1 MVRPLENSKIC
12 DFNLFLFYFILFLF
26 YFYFIFIYFYLKN
39 LYDSEWCRGPLIGWR
54 MIVGFVMIW
63 CVVNNFGDVDGVW
76 WSGPDECVVSDVIL
90 VWVSLYMFYDWW
102 SMLCWCSL
110 VNDVVDLDGV
120 RWVGPDDC
128 GNIRV
133 VSFLFLMCS
142 PLTMFCGGWSMMLLI
157 WMGLRWRPPCCL
169 SGVVLF
175 YVKDVAESLGY
186 ANTRDAIK
194 KHVWNR
200 NKGSL
205 NDFATGNDSLPVGRC
220 RPDTGHLRLPR
231 LEIAQAHF

>member
-1 MVRPLENSKIC
+1 MLILVEIFLLWFVCDVKNDEWWGPLRIAKYVI
-12 DFNLFLFYFILFLF
+12 LIYFYFTFFLF
-26 YFYFIFIYFYLKN
+26 YFYFNFIYFYLKN

-63 CVVNNFGDVDGVW
+63 CVVNNFGDVEGVW
-76 WSGPDECVVSDVIL
+76 WFGPDECVVSDVIW
-90 VWVSLYMFYDWW
+90 VWVSWYMFYDWW

-157 WMGLRWRPPCCL
+157 WMGAPLKTTLLSVWGGIVLRKRR
-169 SGVVLF
+169 G
-175 YVKDVAESLGY
+175 GI
-186 ANTRDAIK
+186 TRIRK
-194 KHVWNR
+194 YE
-200 NKGSL
+200 
-205 NDFATGNDSLPVGRC
+205 RC
-220 RPDTGHLRLPR
+220 YYKACV
-231 LEIAQAHF
+231 EQK